1 MPSAVGNVA
10 GMTLETVLMDAMTLD
25 PRGRVLLADE
35 LWRSVP
41 TDEQSVALT
50 PAQRE
55 DLQRRLAEDAAGQS
69 DPQPWDQ
76 ARAALWR
83 SR

>member
-1 MPSAVGNVA
+1 
-10 GMTLETVLMDAMTLD
+10 MTLETILTDAMTLA
-25 PRGRVLLADE
+25 PRERALLADE

-41 TDEQSVALT
+41 VEEQVVALT
-50 PAQRE
+50 APQRA

-69 DPQPWDQ
+69 DPQPWEQ
-76 ARAALWR
+76 TRADLRR